1 MTKNLNSQT
10 AKRPPFAGSTVR
22 HDLRT
27 RTGRRAEILA
37 QIAIHNGFSIFWIT
51 ENPVRASVGQE
62 MQDSGEIITD
72 NSCGYPWFK
81 VYLSN
86 TKMSGH
92 QPPTK

>member
-1 MTKNLNSQT
+1 MTKNLDSQP

-22 HDLRT
+22 QDLRT
-27 RTGRRAEILA
+27 REGRRAEILA

-72 NSCGYPWFK
+72 NSCGYPWIK
-81 VYLSN
+81 VYLPN
-86 TKMSGH
+86 DQEDQSGH
-92 QPPTK
+92 E